1 MGEKYNATDRCS
13 SLDRLL
19 SRNGTVLIRGDAPLR
34 RGLDRIL
41 TADLPRHLKY
51 QSVRYSFTVVII
63 STGQMRAVFYWDFNR
78 KKRLI
83 RFGSLLQLPQYPL
96 AFLPFDASVP
106 AAHREAARVSSPV
119 SDSVA
124 FSVARLLLITSHRY
138 SLKV

>member
-41 TADLPRHLKY
+41 TADLLRHLKY

-96 AFLPFDASVP
+96 PSFPLTLQFRLHTAKQLESLRLSLTQWPSV
-106 AAHREAARVSSPV
+106 
-119 SDSVA
+119 
-124 FSVARLLLITSHRY
+124 LLGYY
-138 SLKV
+138 S

>member
-1 MGEKYNATDRCS
+1 M
-13 SLDRLL
+13 
-19 SRNGTVLIRGDAPLR
+19 LIRGDAPLR

-41 TADLPRHLKY
+41 TTDLLRHLKY

-78 KKRLI
+78 NTAHKIWKFI
-83 RFGSLLQLPQYPL
+83 ATSTIPA

-124 FSVARLLLITSHRY
+124 FSVFRLLLITSHRY